1 MPCIVVVRTQFWV
14 LRRHLQNKEKGCKK
28 NSHTTR
34 RQKVKQRESENRF
47 PPLFIDV
54 TTSKGIFNTES
65 HTPSQTHKQTV
76 TNGKA
81 ESNSQSSHN

>member
-1 MPCIVVVRTQFWV
+1 MWKWKPF
-14 LRRHLQNKEKGCKK
+14 
-28 NSHTTR
+28 S
-34 RQKVKQRESENRF
+34 
-47 PPLFIDV
+47 PLFIDV

-81 ESNSQSSHN
+81 ESNSQSSHNWLKHKPAREREGRKAAPFDIGIESVPTAGIDTACKM